1 MKTEYIACKG
11 QYTVRI
17 SDITTMHIT
26 DQNAPDGKEVTFKGE
41 VIRYPARYRIVFE
54 LGVNDRKLYWNF
66 STKEARDRAW
76 DQIQYVFNEVTTYI
90 SA

>member
-26 DQNAPDGKEVTFKGE
+26 EIRDLDGEKVES
-41 VIRYPARYRIVFE
+41 IVFG